1 MSRMAFDVLWLRG
14 QPHGGL
20 TDHLLR
26 ELAAAII
33 AGLNTLKEQ
42 R

>member
-1 MSRMAFDVLWLRG
+1 MSRMARDVMWLRAH
-14 QPHGGL
+14 HGGL

-42 R
+42 EQ